1 MIQGD
6 NNAMKKW
13 LFLTWLAALA
23 ALSLAGAC
31 PAAAGADAPL
41 MGTYWKAVAI
51 DGTPVAAQAK
61 PREAHLVFKA
71 QGHRVS
77 GSTGCNRVMGT
88 FTQSADSLRFSKMA
102 TTKMACPGSLD
113 IQERDFLSALNA
125 SATAAIAGNTLELQ
139 DAAGKVRLRFE
150 ACTP

>member
-1 MIQGD
+1 
-6 NNAMKKW
+6 MKKW
-13 LFLTWLAALA
+13 LALTFLASLA
-23 ALSLAGAC
+23 ALSLAEFA
-31 PAAAGADAPL
+31 PAAAGPDAPL
-41 MGTYWKAVAI
+41 VGTYWKAVAI
-51 DGTPVAAQAK
+51 DGTPVAAQPK

-71 QGHRVS
+71 QGNRVS

-88 FTQSADSLRFSKMA
+88 FTQTADGLRFSKMA
-102 TTKMACPGSLD
+102 TTKMACPGTLD

-125 SATAAIAGNTLELQ
+125 IATAAIAGNTLEMQ

>member
-1 MIQGD
+1 
-6 NNAMKKW
+6 MKY
-13 LFLTWLAALA
+13 LSLPLIGTLAALLIIGVA
-23 ALSLAGAC
+23 
-31 PAAAGADAPL
+31 PTVAGADAPL
-41 MGTYWKAVAI
+41 TGTYWKAVAI
-51 DGTPVAAQAK
+51 DGTPVAAQPK

-88 FTQSADSLRFSKMA
+88 FTQTADGLRFSKMA

-113 IQERDFLSALNA
+113 IQERDFLAALNA
-125 SATAAIAGNTLELQ
+125 IATAAIAGNILELK

>member
-1 MIQGD
+1 MT
-6 NNAMKKW
+6 M
-13 LFLTWLAALA
+13 LAAL
-23 ALSLAGAC
+23 LAIGAG
-31 PAAAGADAPL
+31 PAAGADAPL

-71 QGHRVS
+71 EGNRVG

-88 FTQSADSLRFSKMA
+88 FTQTAEGLRFSKMA
-102 TTKMACPGSLD
+102 TTKMACPGALD
-113 IQERDFLSALNA
+113 IQERDFLAALNA
-125 SATAAIAGNTLELQ
+125 IATAAIAGNTLELK

-150 ACTP
+150 ACAP